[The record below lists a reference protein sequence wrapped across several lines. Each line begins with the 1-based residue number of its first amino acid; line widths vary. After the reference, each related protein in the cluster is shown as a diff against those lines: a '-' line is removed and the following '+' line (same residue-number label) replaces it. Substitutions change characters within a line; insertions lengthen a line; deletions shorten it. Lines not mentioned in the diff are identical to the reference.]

1 MPLSTYKNLMEN
13 QFSILKFSSE
23 VFMQEPDFKPISMKK
38 YFLFVI
44 GVGLS
49 VALSIYF
56 FEVGTS
62 WSDFIRTVLS

>member
-38 YFLFVI
+38 YFNLNDHQH
-44 GVGLS
+44 S
-49 VALSIYF
+49 PYM
-56 FEVGTS
+56 
-62 WSDFIRTVLS
+62 TVLRKMRFIIPIFPSV